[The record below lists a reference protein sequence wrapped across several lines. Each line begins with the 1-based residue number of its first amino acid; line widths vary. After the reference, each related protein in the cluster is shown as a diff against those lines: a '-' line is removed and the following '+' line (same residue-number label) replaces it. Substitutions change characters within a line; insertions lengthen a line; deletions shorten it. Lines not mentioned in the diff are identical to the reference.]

1 MLIFITKLIK
11 TTIPKKYRIVH
22 WGVVHLESK
31 LRRLVDWLHPSTCVL
46 HNHVFHCL
54 HSKVERAISHIF
66 LKGEDIHNFFA
77 SCILKHSL
85 KLENKSVSQ
94 WHVDHSHSS
103 GVRWESKH
111 TRGNFFLT
119 LVWITIRVIDHTRH
133 LKTSSFRVA
142 EHPLSTHLKLL
153 TERSLDIYVKTI
165 YYFLLFHH
173 SSFVADRFKWIWFEV
188 VFAFGHHLHHF
199 LLIHHVSAF
208 SEYFIKILLFNVFLH
223 FFTFRLTFIG
233 NFRVVDKLVVNQKRS
248 SGKH

>member
-22 WGVVHLESK
+22 WWVVHLESK

-103 GVRWESKH
+103 RVRWESKH

-119 LVWITIRVIDHTRH
+119 LVWITIRVVDHTRH

-142 EHPLSTHLKLL
+142 KHPLSTHLKLL
-153 TERSLDIYVKTI
+153 AERSLDIYVKTI

-173 SSFVADRFKWIWFEV
+173 SSFVADRFKWIWF
-188 VFAFGHHLHHF
+188 AKMKTQ
-199 LLIHHVSAF
+199 
-208 SEYFIKILLFNVFLH
+208 IKL
-223 FFTFRLTFIG
+223 
-233 NFRVVDKLVVNQKRS
+233 KVVNILTGCLCLWPS
-248 SGKH
+248 SPSFPINPSCARLQWIFYQDSLVQCFPSFFHLQANFHW